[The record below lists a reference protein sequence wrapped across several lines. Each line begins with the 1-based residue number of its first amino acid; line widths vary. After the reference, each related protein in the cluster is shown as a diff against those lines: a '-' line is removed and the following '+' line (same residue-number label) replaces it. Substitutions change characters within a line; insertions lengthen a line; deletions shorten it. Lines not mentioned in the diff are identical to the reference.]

1 MRFMR
6 WQSSLLALTCFC
18 GACSWG
24 QELKQ
29 RPAVADVPTKVLT
42 ATPSIAIPLTVPLGT
57 PLKVALDQEVRVRE
71 AGQSV
76 HGKITEPVY
85 AFDKLVIPAGSE
97 VTGRISEI
105 GDVSKKARTM
115 AAANGNFSPAHQV
128 HIEFDELKLADGSL
142 IPLHTV
148 VTPASPGV
156 LQFVAA
162 SEKNNG
168 KPATATNAAHRQI
181 NQARQQVRQE
191 WEMAKAQ
198 LHEPGKKH
206 RLERYAL
213 AQLPVHPQYLDSGAS
228 FNSEL
233 QAPLNFGG
241 EMVAPE
247 ALAEVGT
254 PPPSGS
260 TVHAQLVTPLSSATS
275 KKGDLVEAVVTQPLF
290 DADRLV
296 LPQGSRLKG
305 SVLQVHAAR
314 RLGRNGQ
321 LRIVFHEL
329 TLPSGLE
336 QKIQANLEGVAVA
349 KNENLALDSEGG
361 AQVTTPRTRYLTTAI
376 AVALATTSMGDSDG
390 GARDHGGDA
399 GSGAAN
405 GASGFKF
412 LGTIIGTAARS
423 RAVSSG
429 LGFYGAGF
437 SVYEHFL
444 TRGRDVV
451 YPKDMSMLVSLGG
464 R

>member
-1 MRFMR
+1 MR
-6 WQSSLLALTCFC
+6 WQSCALALTCFC
-18 GACSWG
+18 CVCGWA
-24 QELKQ
+24 QVLMQ
-29 RPAVADVPTKVLT
+29 RPAVAEEPAKILPV
-42 ATPSIAIPLTVPLGT
+42 TPPMAIPLTVPVGT
-57 PLKVALDQEVRVRE
+57 PLKVALDQEVRVRK
-71 AGQSV
+71 AGQPV

-97 VTGRISEI
+97 VTGKIFEI
-105 GDVSKKARTM
+105 GDISKKVRTM
-115 AAANGNFSPAHQV
+115 AAANGSFSPPRQI
-128 HIEFDELKLADGSL
+128 HIEFDELRLADGRR
-142 IPLHTV
+142 IPLQTV
-148 VTPASPGV
+148 VSPASQGV

-162 SEKNNG
+162 NEKNNG
-168 KPATATNAAHRQI
+168 KTAAAMNAAHRQI

-206 RLERYAL
+206 RLERYAV

-233 QAPLNFGG
+233 QQPLNFGG
-241 EMVAPE
+241 EIVAPE
-247 ALAEVGT
+247 ALAQVGT

-260 TVHAQLVTPLSSATS
+260 AVHAQLVTPLSSATA
-275 KKGDLVEAVVTQPLF
+275 KKGDAVEAVITQPLF
-290 DADRLV
+290 ASDHLV

-305 SVLQVHAAR
+305 SVLQVHSAR

-329 TLPSGLE
+329 ALPSGLE
-336 QKIQANLEGVAVA
+336 QKVQANLEGVAVA
-349 KNENLALDSEGG
+349 KGENLALDSEGG

-376 AVALATTSMGDSDG
+376 AIALASSSMGDSDRG
-390 GARDHGGDA
+390 VRDHSGDA
-399 GSGAAN
+399 GGNAAN

-412 LGTIIGTAARS
+412 LGTIISTAARS
-423 RAVSSG
+423 RAVSTG
-429 LGFYGAGF
+429 LGMYGAAF
-437 SVYEHFL
+437 SVYAHFL
-444 TRGRDVV
+444 TRGRDVI

>member
-1 MRFMR
+1 MR
-6 WQSSLLALTCFC
+6 WQSCALALTCFC
-18 GACSWG
+18 GVCGSA

-29 RPAVADVPTKVLT
+29 RPAVADEPAKILP
-42 ATPSIAIPLTVPLGT
+42 ATPAMAIPLTVPVGT
-57 PLKVALDQEVRVRE
+57 PLKVALDAEVRVRK
-71 AGQSV
+71 AGQPV

-97 VTGRISEI
+97 VTGKISEI
-105 GDVSKKARTM
+105 GDVSKKVRTM
-115 AAANGNFSPAHQV
+115 AAANGSFSPPRQI
-128 HIEFDELKLADGSL
+128 HIEFDELRLADGRL

-148 VTPASPGV
+148 VTPASQGV

-162 SEKNNG
+162 NEKNNG
-168 KPATATNAAHRQI
+168 KTATAMNAAHRQI

-206 RLERYAL
+206 RLERYAV
-213 AQLPVHPQYLDSGAS
+213 AQLPVHPQYLDSGSS

-233 QAPLNFGG
+233 QEPLNLGG
-241 EMVAPE
+241 EIVTTE
-247 ALAEVGT
+247 ALAQVGT

-260 TVHAQLVTPLSSATS
+260 AVHAQLVTPLSSATA
-275 KKGDLVEAVVTQPLF
+275 KKGDLVEAVITQPLF
-290 DADRLV
+290 DSDRLV

-336 QKIQANLEGVAVA
+336 QKIEANLEGVAVA
-349 KNENLALDSEGG
+349 KGENLTLDSEGG

-376 AVALATTSMGDSDG
+376 AVVLATSSMGDGDG
-390 GARDHGGDA
+390 GARDRGGDA

-423 RAVSSG
+423 RAVSTG
-429 LGFYGAGF
+429 LGMYGAAF

-444 TRGRDVV
+444 TRGRDVI
-451 YPKDMSMLVSLGG
+451 YPKDMSMLVSLGT